1 MTLLPLLFL
10 LRIGIVGTDTSH
22 VTAFT
27 KQINEMPD
35 AKVVAA
41 YKGGSQEIESSRNRV
56 EGFAKELAE
65 KYQVKFYDTIP
76 DLCRN
81 VDAVLLESVDGRV
94 HLAQASQIIA
104 AGKPLFID
112 KPLAATLKDVREIAR
127 LAKLANVPWFS
138 SSSLRYDGVA
148 DLRKPNLTGAETWG
162 PGPSEE
168 HHYLELAWYAIHP
181 IEMLYTL
188 MGEGCEK
195 VTRIATADSDL
206 IVGQWKGGRIGSTRA
221 LRPYSHYGAVTFTQG
236 VKNQGIEIGPE
247 PRADYQPM
255 VREIVK
261 FFQTKTPPVPN
272 SETLEIYAFMDAAQ
286 RSKESGG
293 QPTGLR

>member
-35 AKVVAA
+35 VKVVAA
-41 YKGGSQEIESSRNRV
+41 YKGGSAEIESSRNRV

-65 KYQVKFYDTIP
+65 KYHVKFYDTIAE
-76 DLCRN
+76 LCQN
-81 VDAVLLESVDGRV
+81 VDAVLLESVDGRM

-112 KPLAATLKDVREIAR
+112 KPLAATLKDVQEIAR
-127 LAKLANVPWFS
+127 LAKAANVPWFS

-148 DLRKPNLTGAETWG
+148 DLRKPNITGAETWG

-195 VTRIATADSDL
+195 VTRISTPDSDL
-206 IVGQWKGGRIGSTRA
+206 IVGQWKGGRIGSIRA
-221 LRPYSHYGAVTFTQG
+221 LRPYSHYGAVTFRKGAKDQSIEVAPDTQAG
-236 VKNQGIEIGPE
+236 
-247 PRADYQPM
+247 YQPL
-255 VREIVK
+255 VIEIVK
-261 FFQTKTPPVPN
+261 FFQTKVPPVPN
-272 SETLEIYAFMDAAQ
+272 SETIEIYAFMDAAQ

-293 QPTGLR
+293 QPTALR